1 MCQSSEEWF
10 TTRGLA
16 VNWCF
21 TRLEKNST
29 EKDEGVGVDNSFT
42 GQWRYCVA
50 QTEHT
55 LAHLASAH
63 APAGSELL
71 YCGGRGRVCCCV
83 RARHKHRHREL
94 GESRDGDGITLLCS
108 LSLDSR
114 MMTMCPGPGQETRV
128 KGQFNRRHMAKA
140 WACWNVIV
148 SIGLN
153 LWKHEG
159 GIVSIYLEDMK
170 TVPPSR
176 DLARQMDHWG
186 QAQARHSPKVKMETK
201 NMNCNPGP
209 RPGCRQATPGA
220 AVQPGLCKSKQTIL
234 SRLVPPRP
242 SVRSP
247 SLKWCPRTRG
257 ERLAVSCIFQNR
269 LKRKLRLSMLNC
281 RA

>member
-63 APAGSELL
+63 ASAGSELL

-128 KGQFNRRHMAKA
+128 NRR
-140 WACWNVIV
+140 
-148 SIGLN
+148 
-153 LWKHEG
+153 
-159 GIVSIYLEDMK
+159 
-170 TVPPSR
+170 
-176 DLARQMDHWG
+176 
-186 QAQARHSPKVKMETK
+186 RHGKSMSLLKRYCVNRIKLMETRRWD
-201 NMNCNPGP
+201 C
-209 RPGCRQATPGA
+209 
-220 AVQPGLCKSKQTIL
+220 VHL
-234 SRLVPPRP
+234 SRRHENCSTVT
-242 SVRSP
+242 
-247 SLKWCPRTRG
+247 W
-257 ERLAVSCIFQNR
+257 SCATDGPLGSGSGQTLSQGQNGDKKYE
-269 LKRKLRLSMLNC
+269 L
-281 RA
+281 